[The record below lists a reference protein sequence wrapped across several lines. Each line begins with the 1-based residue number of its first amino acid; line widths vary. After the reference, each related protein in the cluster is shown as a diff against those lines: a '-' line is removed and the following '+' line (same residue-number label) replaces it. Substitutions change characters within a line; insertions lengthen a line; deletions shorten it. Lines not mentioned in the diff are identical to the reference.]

1 MIVVFPSGG
10 DQDRIGRGRRALTIA
25 AIMSA
30 MVLPRVPDAGGGT
43 IIQKLQRQDDPPR
56 KAGHPVAM
64 VHDAT
69 GRR

>member
-1 MIVVFPSGG
+1 MIVVFLSGG
-10 DQDRIGRGRRALTIA
+10 DQNRFDRDRRALNMA

-43 IIQKLQRQDDPPR
+43 IIQRLQRKDDPPR

-64 VHDAT
+64 VHEAT

>member
-1 MIVVFPSGG
+1 MIVVFLSGG
-10 DQDRIGRGRRALTIA
+10 DQNRFDRDRRALNMA

-30 MVLPRVPDAGGGT
+30 MVLPRVSDAEGGT